1 MPHLRGEQGAASQ
14 ATLSEER
21 KAEVLRA
28 YQERSSL
35 QGLSRTF
42 GITRKT
48 ITQWLKKLL
57 SLPTVKETLF
67 AAKASAVLELDEAW
81 SFVWRRKNKRW
92 LWTVMCQDPAD
103 RGLGQRRPQRGHLP
117 GTLGAGAGSL
127 PPVPQLQ

>member
-28 YQERSSL
+28 YQERSL
-35 QGLSRTF
+35 LRGLSRTF
-42 GITRKT
+42 GTTRKT

-67 AAKASAVLELDEAW
+67 AAKASDVLSCSW
-81 SFVWRRKNKRW
+81 
-92 LWTVMCQDPAD
+92 
-103 RGLGQRRPQRGHLP
+103 
-117 GTLGAGAGSL
+117 
-127 PPVPQLQ
+127 

>member
-1 MPHLRGEQGAASQ
+1 MLLSKQRY
-14 ATLSEER
+14 SEER

-67 AAKASAVLELDEAW
+67 AAKASDVLELDEAW

-117 GTLGAGAGSL
+117 GTLGAGAESL
-127 PPVPQLQ
+127 PPVPQFQ